1 MLPPPSPEDRQRVT
15 AANSPG
21 WKVGLAL
28 VSLALSLLLWL
39 NGLIDSLSR
48 PSVGNALNRRQLEL
62 TVLAQPSQLSSLVR
76 LALDARA
83 ARATLTR
90 LRSRIGSGFGLHDLA
105 DAMFTPAE

>member
-1 MLPPPSPEDRQRVT
+1 MR
-15 AANSPG
+15 
-21 WKVGLAL
+21 
-28 VSLALSLLLWL
+28 
-39 NGLIDSLSR
+39 
-48 PSVGNALNRRQLEL
+48 SVL
-62 TVLAQPSQLSSLVR
+62 TQPSQLHSLIR